1 MSFRKVLPDERVSPR
16 IQNLIQ
22 TFYPEVIEQVEQAIA
37 KHRVVVV
44 GMRGNYFVKKAI
56 KNLKSWGVPFE
67 YLEFGGYFSQ
77 YNQRVTLK
85 TWTGYSTFP
94 MIFVNG
100 TLIGGNSDMEAEK
113 AAGTFD
119 QRLNHIIC

>member
-1 MSFRKVLPDERVSPR
+1 MSFRKVLADECVSPR

-22 TFYPEVIEQVEQAIA
+22 TFHPEVIEQVELAIS

-44 GMRGNYFVKKAI
+44 GMRGNYFVKKAV
-56 KNLKSWGVPFE
+56 KNLQRWGVPFE

-85 TWTGYSTFP
+85 TWTGFSTFP

-113 AAGTFD
+113 STGTFD